1 MSIALYLSEELLD
14 VKTFQP
20 QATHGY
26 HQIVFFFR
34 KKGLKG
40 WL

>member
-1 MSIALYLSEELLD
+1 MSKALYLSEELSD

-20 QATHGY
+20 QATHVY
-26 HQIVFFFR
+26 HPIVCFFR
-34 KKGLKG
+34 KKGLKV